1 MTSLSW
7 FLLLMVTFLQ
17 LNLARPRNSLES
29 FPLYKRPIDDATIDR
44 SVLPYASSYE
54 RPSMMK
60 NYLAFLS
67 RLSKKDLSSED
78 HPSLETHSP
87 KRDNRKF
94 QTQGWR

>member
-1 MTSLSW
+1 MAPVSW
-7 FLLLMVTFLQ
+7 LLLLMVTFLQ

-29 FPLYKRPIDDATIDR
+29 FSLYKRPIDDATIDR
-44 SVLPYASSYE
+44 NVLPYAASYD
-54 RPSMMK
+54 RPSMMN

-67 RLSKKDLSSED
+67 RLAKKDLPVED
-78 HPSLETHSP
+78 RPSPETHSP